1 MGELGSHGK
10 SLFPTVFKGLEDD
23 ESLGFCGLRPSCQ
36 FRDYQIKVDK
46 ERNFATAGA
55 IRLVWIYKCF
65 TQFCCCCC
73 LFFCCVVVTASVSLA
88 AAAAV
93 AVTVAAAVFEV
104 VVTVTDDDIA
114 DIAVLLLLFS
124 LLLLLLLA
132 LLLLHYV
139 VCIIHSPW
147 PHTP

>member
-55 IRLVWIYKCF
+55 IRFRFLDTTALRSFVVATCF
-65 TQFCCCCC
+65 C
-73 LFFCCVVVTASVSLA
+73 
-88 AAAAV
+88 
-93 AVTVAAAVFEV
+93 
-104 VVTVTDDDIA
+104 
-114 DIAVLLLLFS
+114 
-124 LLLLLLLA
+124 
-132 LLLLHYV
+132 
-139 VCIIHSPW
+139 
-147 PHTP
+147 